1 MRFDRNDIER
11 YAPSSPQ
18 KANKSILKT
27 NFDRLH
33 ILHLIKYGI
42 KYIKYVCNS
51 CGFTSMSKRTKEE
64 DQYKK
69 Q

>member
-1 MRFDRNDIER
+1 MNEQTNPDLIEMILN

-18 KANKSILKT
+18 KANKNIHIKKT
-27 NFDRLH
+27 LTG
-33 ILHLIKYGI
+33 LIDYGI

-51 CGFTSMSKRTKEE
+51 CGFTSMSKRTKK